1 MYSIRF
7 FLILFGFLLAS
18 GCASQRPQM
27 QTQLPQID
35 RISEAELARIMPGP
49 VALLSVDDL
58 VRLTNEGATADQI
71 IEKIKA
77 SNSIYDLS
85 PSQSIELN
93 KQGVDNKVLDY
104 IHASREQALR
114 NNVADELNKREKNK
128 RAELERL
135 KRQQWL
141 QQQQRVYDPFCGYGV
156 YPYGYGAY
164 GSRFGSHFGVGAGF
178 SRPFGCW

>member
-1 MYSIRF
+1 MYDIRF
-7 FLILFGFLLAS
+7 FLIFLGFLLAS
-18 GCASQRPQM
+18 GCASQRPKM

-49 VALLSVDDL
+49 MPALRVDDL

-77 SNSIYDLS
+77 SNSSYDLS

-93 KQGVDNKVLDY
+93 KQGVDNRVLDY

-135 KRQQWL
+135 KRQQWQ
-141 QQQQRVYDPFCGYGV
+141 QQQQRAYDPFCGYGV
-156 YPYGYGAY
+156 YPYGYGVY
-164 GSRFGSHFGVGAGF
+164 GSRFSRHFGVGAGF